1 VLILSTVLD
10 NSALTGRGGLPGAIG
25 YAGPW
30 LLRAAVGYAAL
41 FATFAY
47 LQARPALRRFSGDA
61 VGAPIAWS
69 LLAAHA
75 VFMALF
81 AVMSALLYGS
91 RPPAIDGHGLGGNLL
106 AGIWLVDGI
115 AAMAAAALAI
125 VPFAAW
131 VRLVRS
137 SGYLLAYAFITVVV
151 ACVAGNASRALWLW
165 TPATRLTFFLSESIL
180 SLFVSGVTADPAA
193 MSLGTRNFHV
203 EIAPQC
209 SGFEGAGLMLAF
221 GALYLW
227 LFRRD
232 CRFPQ
237 ALALIPAGV
246 IVLFLL
252 NSVRIAALILVGNAG
267 AEQIAVGG
275 FHSQAGWIAF
285 TAVAL
290 GFSVVA
296 RRSAWLR
303 ADRAVETSARADT
316 YFPGAAYLVPFLA
329 ILIAGMLSTA
339 ASAGFE
345 WLYPLR
351 FIAAGTALWI
361 FRRQY
366 SELDWNFGWMGVAA
380 GIAVFGLWIAL
391 DHFATARA
399 SAMPAAL
406 VSASPVLRFAWIAFR
421 ILAASVTV
429 PIAEE
434 LAFRGFLMRRL
445 TSPAFDEL
453 SLRRVTLF
461 ALAVASVAFGLLH
474 GSRWVAG
481 TAAGGLYGLVAIR
494 KGRLGEAV
502 IAHAVTNALLA
513 AYVVI
518 FGRWQ
523 FW

>member
-1 VLILSTVLD
+1 
-10 NSALTGRGGLPGAIG
+10 
-25 YAGPW
+25 
-30 LLRAAVGYAAL
+30 
-41 FATFAY
+41 
-47 LQARPALRRFSGDA
+47 
-61 VGAPIAWS
+61 
-69 LLAAHA
+69 
-75 VFMALF
+75 
-81 AVMSALLYGS
+81 
-91 RPPAIDGHGLGGNLL
+91 
-106 AGIWLVDGI
+106 
-115 AAMAAAALAI
+115 
-125 VPFAAW
+125 
-131 VRLVRS
+131 
-137 SGYLLAYAFITVVV
+137 
-151 ACVAGNASRALWLW
+151 
-165 TPATRLTFFLSESIL
+165 
-180 SLFVSGVTADPAA
+180 
-193 MSLGTRNFHV
+193 
-203 EIAPQC
+203 
-209 SGFEGAGLMLAF
+209 
-221 GALYLW
+221 
-227 LFRRD
+227 
-232 CRFPQ
+232 
-237 ALALIPAGV
+237 
-246 IVLFLL
+246 
-252 NSVRIAALILVGNAG
+252 
-267 AEQIAVGG
+267 
-275 FHSQAGWIAF
+275 
-285 TAVAL
+285 
-290 GFSVVA
+290 
-296 RRSAWLR
+296 
-303 ADRAVETSARADT
+303 
-316 YFPGAAYLVPFLA
+316 
-329 ILIAGMLSTA
+329 MLSTA